1 MPKWFAYMCDDEGMG
16 TGCMDQ
22 IWTVVMVAPVTRVH
36 HIRPHKYRNS
46 SKRPCLYTN
55 GNEIIRN
62 MSKNQQKNM
71 KMDAENKSRM
81 NRKQNKN
88 YKVKH

>member
-36 HIRPHKYRNS
+36 HIRPHKYQNA
-46 SKRPCLYTN
+46 SKRPW
-55 GNEIIRN
+55 
-62 MSKNQQKNM
+62 KW
-71 KMDAENKSRM
+71 
-81 NRKQNKN
+81 N
-88 YKVKH
+88 YKEYVKEPTEKHENGCRE